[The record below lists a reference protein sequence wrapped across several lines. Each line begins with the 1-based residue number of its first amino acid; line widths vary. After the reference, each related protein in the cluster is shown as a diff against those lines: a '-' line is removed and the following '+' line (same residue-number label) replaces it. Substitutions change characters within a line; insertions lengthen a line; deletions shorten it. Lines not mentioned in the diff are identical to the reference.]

1 MTIERCER
9 ITDVISLCGGGIPA
23 VFYATGI
30 LYSLHKS
37 GKLLETV
44 DGVKVLNRS
53 TIITASSG
61 GTIPLIFL
69 QCVINNNLH
78 NSRDDWF
85 EHYIIKNID
94 MIQPLNMAQLYV
106 ASLVKSMFVYMGNSS
121 EIIRICN
128 QELKRIISDV
138 MPDEITNGKQI
149 HFTNDACCQFRYNYV
164 VDSPFNDSPVVSND
178 FSHLNGFDII
188 TQISDL
194 ITTCCIAISFSHL
207 KIGTLNDAALLIDN
221 DILCLDSY
229 VNLKNIY
236 YYSLT
241 AYDAKTNNA
250 YREPNI
256 FTVTSFSVRASRI
269 YNYRSINNLR
279 LYASSRSTD
288 NKKVNFNLI
297 TFPNKYDPICK
308 YNNKIYKDLVPNIF
322 YQNDFPEVFTFLGI
336 FNGDSRMLQ
345 LMFLIGAFETMN
357 VNGVSPETATTLTET
372 LPVIYKQTLDDPY
385 NIYYKQDPL
394 SVLGRLFFGNN
405 P

>member
-288 NKKVNFNLI
+288 NKTVNFNLI